1 MKKLAKK
8 KTSKSL
14 SRKKVSKFTKKTKNP
29 SKKIIKISKSKQLEN
44 LLDSKVLIDDPYYN
58 ELLEGYLERSE
69 NKNFILVK
77 DKNKSFGVYPFSI
90 KDVERVES
98 NIIVIKEG

>member
-8 KTSKSL
+8 KP
-14 SRKKVSKFTKKTKNP
+14 TKKTSSKKVVKKAKNP
-29 SKKIIKISKSKQLEN
+29 KPRVSKIKQLEN
-44 LLDSKVLIDDPYYN
+44 LIDSKVLIDDPYYN

-77 DKNKSFGVYPFSI
+77 DKNKSFGVYPFSV
-90 KDVERVES
+90 KDVERIES